1 MALAISRFRVAT
13 LAAEYME
20 RVREIRTVEG
30 GFAGAAGESF
40 GFGFGSGPCTYGVY
54 GGREHPNPKRAGS
67 EPLRRR
73 MQRRGRKLV
82 GTVFTNRG
90 NTQTQNGR
98 EVNPRPYAKKIG
110 GGLLPTAGNFVEI
123 ICRATAAAGVAMLLA
138 RLRAVA
144 ANLPATLP
152 HPASA
157 VRRMLLR
164 RAFGRKSGT
173 AGTG

>member
-54 GGREHPNPKRAGS
+54 DAREHPNPERAGG
-67 EPLRRR
+67 EPPPLR
-73 MQRRGRKLV
+73 
-82 GTVFTNRG
+82 
-90 NTQTQNGR
+90 
-98 EVNPRPYAKKIG
+98 KKIG

-123 ICRATAAAGVAMLLA
+123 ICRATAAAGVA
-138 RLRAVA
+138 
-144 ANLPATLP
+144 
-152 HPASA
+152 
-157 VRRMLLR
+157 
-164 RAFGRKSGT
+164 
-173 AGTG
+173 